1 MINNKG
7 QVLVCFVL
15 LIPIIFLLLF
25 LIINLGLFSIEK
37 RKMSNTIKSSITYG
51 LRHIDE
57 ENIEGTLKELIKKNI
72 DEIEEL
78 TVLVDNGYIN
88 IRISKNY
95 KALFKHFNNEK
106 ITLSYTGNIIEN
118 KIIIKE
124 D

>member
-1 MINNKG
+1 MMNNKG

-15 LIPIIFLLLF
+15 LIPIIFIMLF
-25 LIINLGLFSIEK
+25 LVINLGLFSIEK

-57 ENIEGTLKELIKKNI
+57 ENIEGTLKELVKKNI

-78 TVLVDNGYIN
+78 TVLVDNDYIS
-88 IRISKNY
+88 IKISKNY
-95 KALFKHFNNEK
+95 KALFKYFNNEK
-106 ITLSYTGNIIEN
+106 ITLSYTGNINEN
-118 KIIIKE
+118 KIIIRE